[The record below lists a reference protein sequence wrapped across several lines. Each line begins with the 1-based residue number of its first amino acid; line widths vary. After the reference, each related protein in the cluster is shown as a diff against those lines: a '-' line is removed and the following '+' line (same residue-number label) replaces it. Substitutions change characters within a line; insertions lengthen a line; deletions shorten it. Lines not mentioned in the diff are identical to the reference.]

1 MNLPSLYA
9 PSITAKIIQP
19 VTRGDGGRSAK
30 SIRSPLRVLFGA
42 KAVALGVSQTKLE
55 PISGPKTSAKRAQ
68 FKAVSPLQA
77 LKIRIA
83 IQISV
88 VRVATPP

>member
-1 MNLPSLYA
+1 MSSPCRYVRYTTVK
-9 PSITAKIIQP
+9 ITRQVMK
-19 VTRGDGGRSAK
+19 GDGGRSAK
-30 SIRSPLRVLFGA
+30 SIRSPLRVPFGA